1 MLSSQG
7 TTGDNAGRGK
17 EDALRNT
24 LRLTLGLA
32 VSAACL
38 WFATRG
44 TDWEAVGRVLAA
56 ARLPWVLAA
65 ATGGMLAIL
74 LRAQRWRLL
83 LRPVAAVPLGAAF
96 SATAIGFAATSV
108 LPLRLGEVIRPALLA
123 RRVGF
128 GVSPALSS
136 VVLERLFDMLFVI
149 LCFLALSLLYP
160 LPADLRRAALLL
172 GAVAVAGFAVL
183 ALVRRHRGRAERLL
197 EAVLARLPAAIG
209 RGVLPLANGFFDA
222 LGALASA
229 SIVSKVCGYSALL
242 WMANALPF
250 LFILLALGIDVP
262 LVPAALASIVVVAAF
277 VFMPQAPG
285 FLGTWQAGCVLALD
299 LFGVP
304 QDLAV
309 GYSLLTWLVQMLV
322 NVGLGGVFLAREDL
336 SLRQLVR
343 GAETAPAAEA

>member
-1 MLSSQG
+1 M
-7 TTGDNAGRGK
+7 
-17 EDALRNT
+17 
-24 LRLTLGLA
+24 
-32 VSAACL
+32 
-38 WFATRG
+38 
-44 TDWEAVGRVLAA
+44 LAA
-56 ARLPWVLAA
+56 ARLPWVAA
-65 ATGGMLAIL
+65 AAVAGVLAIL
-74 LRAQRWRLL
+74 VRAQRWRLL
-83 LRPVAAVPLGAAF
+83 LRPVATVPLGPAF

-149 LCFLALSLLYP
+149 LCLLALSLLYP
-160 LPADLRRAALLL
+160 LPADLRRAAVLL
-172 GAVAVAGFAVL
+172 GCAAIAGFTTL
-183 ALVRRHRGRAERLL
+183 LVAQRNRGRAERLL
-197 EAVLARLPAAIG
+197 ERVLGWLPAGVG
-209 RGVLPLANGFFDA
+209 RAVRPLATGFFDA
-222 LGALASA
+222 LGALESV
-229 SIVSKVCGYSALL
+229 SIVGRVSAYSALL
-242 WMANALPF
+242 WTANALPF
-250 LFILLALGIDVP
+250 LFALLALGIDVP
-262 LVPAALASIVVVAAF
+262 LVPAALASIVIVAAF

-322 NVGLGGVFLAREDL
+322 NVGLGGFFVAREDL

-343 GAETAPAAEA
+343 GAEPAPAVEGRP